1 MVIIRTRDHP
11 GMKYIHRKE
20 DGDYGTDW
28 KPEKES

>member
-11 GMKYIHRKE
+11 GMKYIHRK